1 MDGLVANIHGGLS
14 IFTVETGGST
24 HSSSGI
30 HLPTKRLA
38 SLFSVATHLKLVG
51 VFLLVL
57 ATHIVLLV
65 DQIPTG
71 WESTVMRI
79 RTLVLNQFRNLP
91 TWQHEFGHTT
101 IIHGLNGAGKTSVLE
116 ALMLA
121 SSGASFRAN
130 KIEEVIRLGQEL
142 ARIQATVLDED
153 DDATTLELLVTRGEV
168 QGKRTLSRLYAVN
181 GVRRRKKD
189 FIGQLAA
196 VVFRPEDMRLIEG
209 SPSRRRN
216 FLDTALS
223 IVDWQYA
230 QALSVYDKTLKQR
243 NRLLSQIAERKQ
255 SKTSLTF
262 WNTSLVK
269 HGEYIQLR
277 RQELINFLQGIGFRF
292 TLRMQY
298 LPSLISEERL
308 AQYIDREVIVGHSL
322 IGPHKDDF
330 MVQFP
335 GERLQVGLEDWFNIA
350 LYGSRG
356 QQRLAVLW
364 LKLGELEFV
373 RAKLQQQPL
382 LLLDDI
388 LSELDAESR
397 SIVLELLDTYQTIV
411 TTADGES
418 LRELQSQLP
427 QATVIAMDERLTT

>member
-1 MDGLVANIHGGLS
+1 MLAVASNLQLV
-14 IFTVETGGST
+14 
-24 HSSSGI
+24 
-30 HLPTKRLA
+30 
-38 SLFSVATHLKLVG
+38 SLFLCILAVHFVLSLDSVWA
-51 VFLLVL
+51 
-57 ATHIVLLV
+57 AA
-65 DQIPTG
+65 
-71 WESTVMRI
+71 ENTVMQL

-91 TWQHEFGHTT
+91 TWQHEFSHTT
-101 IIHGLNGAGKTSVLE
+101 ILHGLNGAGKTSVLE
-116 ALMLA
+116 ALMLV
-121 SSGASFRAN
+121 SQGTSFRAN

-142 ARIQATVLDED
+142 ARIQAVILDDES
-153 DDATTLELLVTRGEV
+153 DATTLELLVTRGEV
-168 QGKRTLSRLYAVN
+168 QGKRTQSRLYAVN
-181 GVRRRKKD
+181 GIRRRKKD

-216 FLDTALS
+216 FLDMALS
-223 IVDWQYA
+223 MVDWQYA
-230 QALSVYDKTLKQR
+230 QALSVYDKTLKHR
-243 NRLLSQIAERKQ
+243 NRLLTQIAERKQ
-255 SKTSLTF
+255 SKSSLTF

-269 HGEYIQLR
+269 HGEYLQLR
-277 RQELINFLQGIGFRF
+277 RQELINFLQTIGFRF
-292 TLRMQY
+292 TLRVQY

-308 AQYIDREVIVGHSL
+308 AEYIDREIMVGHSL

-335 GERLQVGLEDWFNIA
+335 GEKLQVGLEDWLNIA

-373 RAKLQQQPL
+373 RARLQQQPL

-388 LSELDAESR
+388 LSELDTESR
-397 SIVLELLDTYQTIV
+397 SIVLELLQTYQTVV

-418 LRELQSQLP
+418 LRELTKQLP
-427 QATVIAMDERLTT
+427 QATVIAMTE